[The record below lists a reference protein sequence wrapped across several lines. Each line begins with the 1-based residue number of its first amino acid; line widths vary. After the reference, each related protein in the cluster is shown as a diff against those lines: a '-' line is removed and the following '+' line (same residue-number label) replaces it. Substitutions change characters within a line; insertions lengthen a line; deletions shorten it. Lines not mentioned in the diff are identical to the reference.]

1 MTVSMLPKNRV
12 LSDAFVD
19 KCDHE
24 VVLIDFVQAS
34 AGDEFDL
41 TFEEAQ
47 SDWRQGV
54 WLGADGIIEVAGA
67 ASASMQIWTDNAPD
81 TTRIKVDEVN
91 GGLFLYNIWDR
102 GHGPQSQAHTS
113 GMLIKE
119 IEDGWRYSCQ
129 SINLN
134 PLFDDIQFRIKR
146 VR

>member
-12 LSDAFVD
+12 LSDAFAD

-24 VVLIDFVQAS
+24 VVLMDFIPAS
-34 AGDEFDL
+34 AGDKFDL

-67 ASASMQIWTDNAPD
+67 VSASMQIWTDNAPE
-81 TTRIKVDEVN
+81 TTRIKVNEVN

-113 GMLIKE
+113 GMLIEE